1 MMRCMEDEFKDIVG
15 LRYALYN
22 RYLQKGYIFFVFMKH
37 PGENNFFIASSVQN
51 NFCFHIIFHIVL
63 VLRIFFFM
71 S

>member
-1 MMRCMEDEFKDIVG
+1 
-15 LRYALYN
+15 
-22 RYLQKGYIFFVFMKH
+22 MKH